1 MLVKHVSIA
10 CMLCFVSTAAAVMI
24 LGPTSHAMQ
33 YLQVLDM
40 F

>member
-10 CMLCFVSTAAAVMI
+10 CMLCFVSTAAAVI